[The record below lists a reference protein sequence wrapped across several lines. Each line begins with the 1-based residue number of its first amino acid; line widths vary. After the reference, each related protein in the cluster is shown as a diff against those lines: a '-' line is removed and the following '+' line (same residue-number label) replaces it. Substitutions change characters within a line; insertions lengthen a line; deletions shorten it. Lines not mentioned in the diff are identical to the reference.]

1 MDLFE
6 KMKDGNPKQ
15 QAAYQTINDLNIFE
29 DLHVYHPVLCGT
41 IPIGVDVEE
50 SDLDIIME
58 VHDLAQFE
66 KKLET
71 LYGHLSG
78 FKLKRKKIRGREVV
92 KANFSAGVFEMELFG
107 QDQPV
112 ERQNAYVHMMVE
124 HKVLEDGPALRGDVM
139 ELRKLGYKTEPAFC
153 EVLGI
158 SDDPYEGL
166 IRYGVKKG
174 YLEEES
180 NGEA

>member
-1 MDLFE
+1 
-6 KMKDGNPKQ
+6 MKDGNPKQ
-15 QAAYQTINDLNIFE
+15 QAAYQTIKDLNIFE
-29 DLHVYHPVLCGT
+29 DLHAYHPVLCGT

-66 KKLET
+66 KKLEA
-71 LYGHLSG
+71 LYGRLSG

-92 KANFSAGVFEMELFG
+92 KANFSAGGFELELFG

-124 HKVLEDGPALRGDVM
+124 HKVLEGNPALQSEIMKRR
-139 ELRKLGYKTEPAFC
+139 ELGYKTEPAFC
-153 EVLGI
+153 EALGI
-158 SDDPYEGL
+158 SGDPYEEL

-174 YLEEES
+174 YLEEEES